1 MKDLLYLTD
10 KSLKEVIELIFQA
23 YIDSYS
29 DPYEI
34 LKKNSFGRAHH
45 RLLCIIERNPNI
57 SIADILRKLKIT
69 KQSLSRV
76 LKDLINKKKITQK
89 KGTKDARQ
97 RELQLTEEGLSLCNI
112 IFNKQKKRIYN
123 ALKTSGVDEVTNF
136 KNVMRKIIDG

>member
-29 DPYEI
+29 DPYEV

-45 RLLCIIERNPNI
+45 RLLCIIEGNPNI

-76 LKDLINKKKITQK
+76 LQDLIKKKIITQK

-97 RELQLTEEGLSLCNI
+97 RELQLTGEGLSLCDI

-123 ALKTSGVDEVTNF
+123 ALKTSSADEVTNF

>member
-29 DPYEI
+29 DPYEV

-45 RLLCIIERNPNI
+45 RLLCIIEGNPNI

-76 LKDLINKKKITQK
+76 LQDLIKKKIITQK

-97 RELQLTEEGLSLCNI
+97 RELQLTEEGLGLCNI

-123 ALKTSGVDEVTNF
+123 ALKTSGTDEVTNF

>member
-29 DPYEI
+29 DPYEV

-45 RLLCIIERNPNI
+45 RLLCIIEGNPNI

-76 LKDLINKKKITQK
+76 LQDLIKKKIITQK

-123 ALKTSGVDEVTNF
+123 RQMNDWSNLISK
-136 KNVMRKIIDG
+136 K

>member
-29 DPYEI
+29 DPYEV

-45 RLLCIIERNPNI
+45 RLLCVIEGNPNI

-76 LKDLINKKKITQK
+76 LQDLIKKKIITQK

-123 ALKTSGVDEVTNF
+123 ALKMSSADEVTNF
-136 KNVMRKIIDG
+136 KNVMKKIIDD

>member
-29 DPYEI
+29 DPSEV

-45 RLLCIIERNPNI
+45 RLLCIIEGNPNI

-76 LKDLINKKKITQK
+76 LKDLINKKIITQK
-89 KGTKDARQ
+89 RGTKDARQ
-97 RELQLTEEGLSLCNI
+97 RELQLTEEGLSFCNI

>member
-29 DPYEI
+29 DPYEV

-45 RLLCIIERNPNI
+45 RLLCIIEGNPNI

-76 LKDLINKKKITQK
+76 LQDLIKKKIITQK

-136 KNVMRKIIDG
+136 KNIMRKIIDG

>member
-29 DPYEI
+29 DPYEV

-45 RLLCIIERNPNI
+45 RLLCIIEGNPNI

-76 LKDLINKKKITQK
+76 LQDLIKKKIISQK

-97 RELQLTEEGLSLCNI
+97 RELQLTEEGLNLCNI

-123 ALKTSGVDEVTNF
+123 ALKTSSADEVTNF

>member
-29 DPYEI
+29 DPYEV

-45 RLLCIIERNPNI
+45 RLLCIIEGNPNI

-76 LKDLINKKKITQK
+76 LQDLIKKKIISQK

-97 RELQLTEEGLSLCNI
+97 RELQLTEEGLNLCNI

-123 ALKTSGVDEVTNF
+123 ALKTAGPDEVTNF

>member
-1 MKDLLYLTD
+1 MKDILYLTD

-29 DPYEI
+29 DPYEV

-45 RLLCIIERNPNI
+45 RLLCIIEGNPNI

-76 LKDLINKKKITQK
+76 LKDLIKKKIITQK

-97 RELQLTEEGLSLCNI
+97 RELQLTEEGLNLCNI

-123 ALKTSGVDEVTNF
+123 ALKTSSADEVTYF

>member
-29 DPYEI
+29 DPYEV

-45 RLLCIIERNPNI
+45 RLLCIIEGNPNI

-76 LKDLINKKKITQK
+76 LQDLIKKKIITQK

-97 RELQLTEEGLSLCNI
+97 RELQLTEGGLSLCNI
-112 IFNKQKKRIYN
+112 IFNKQKKRIFN
-123 ALKTSGVDEVTNF
+123 ALKTSGTDEVTNF

>member
-29 DPYEI
+29 DPYEV

-45 RLLCIIERNPNI
+45 RLLCIIEGNPNI

-76 LKDLINKKKITQK
+76 LKDLINKKIITQK

-97 RELQLTEEGLSLCNI
+97 RELQLTQEGLSLCNI

-123 ALKTSGVDEVTNF
+123 ALKNSGVDEVTNF

>member
-29 DPYEI
+29 DPYEV

-45 RLLCIIERNPNI
+45 RLLCIIEGNPNI

-76 LKDLINKKKITQK
+76 LQDLIKKKIITQK

-112 IFNKQKKRIYN
+112 IFNKQKKRIFN
-123 ALKTSGVDEVTNF
+123 ALKTSGTDEVTNF

>member
-29 DPYEI
+29 DPYEV

-45 RLLCIIERNPNI
+45 RLLCIIEGNPNI

-76 LKDLINKKKITQK
+76 LQDLIKKKIITQK

-97 RELQLTEEGLSLCNI
+97 RELQLTEGGFSLCNI

-123 ALKTSGVDEVTNF
+123 ALKNSGANEVTNF